1 MWVWSRRE
9 ERESASAAGAVIELH
24 HMQCGKKE
32 AALCQLPAGC

>member
-9 ERESASAAGAVIELH
+9 ESASAAGAVIELH

-32 AALCQLPAGC
+32 AALCQLPADC